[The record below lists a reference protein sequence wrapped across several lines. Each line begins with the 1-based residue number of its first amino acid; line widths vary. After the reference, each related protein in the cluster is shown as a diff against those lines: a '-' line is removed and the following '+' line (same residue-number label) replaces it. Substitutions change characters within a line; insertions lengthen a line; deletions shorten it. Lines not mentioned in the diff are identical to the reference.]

1 MAKDILLEIKN
12 LHTGFQSQ
20 YGLIPAV
27 DGVSFDI
34 QRGESVALVGESGC
48 GKSVTALSIL
58 RLLEIPPA
66 VIRADSIRFGDLD
79 LQKLSDQEMRQ
90 IRGNEIS
97 MIFQE
102 PMTSLNPL
110 MSVGFQIGEALET
123 HRHIKIKDT
132 RQMVIKQLDDVGIPD
147 AAARVDDYPHQ
158 MSGGMRQRVMI
169 AMALS
174 CDPNILIADEPTT
187 ALDVTIQAQ
196 ILDLIARI
204 QKERN
209 MAMLLITHNMGIVA
223 EVAQRVM
230 VMYAGQIVEEA
241 PVEAVFTQ
249 AAHPYTYG
257 LLRSIP
263 SGEQKGS
270 QLNVIPGVVPSP
282 LFFPKGCRF
291 SPRCPFAQERCIVE
305 VPDMTEIEFGRKVRC
320 FFPLGRGANE

>member
-1 MAKDILLEIKN
+1 MDTDILLEIKD

-27 DGVSFDI
+27 DGVNLQI
-34 QRGESVALVGESGC
+34 HHNESVALVGESGC

-58 RLLEIPPA
+58 RLLDIPPA
-66 VIRADSIRFGDLD
+66 VIRADAIRYGDTD

-110 MSVGFQIGEALET
+110 MTVGYQIGETFET
-123 HRHIKIKDT
+123 HRNIKLKNT
-132 RQMVIKQLDDVGIPD
+132 RSLVINQLESVGIPD
-147 AAARVDDYPHQ
+147 PAVRVDDYPHQ

-174 CDPNILIADEPTT
+174 CDPKILIADEPTT

-223 EVAQRVM
+223 EVAQRVI

-241 PVEAVFTQ
+241 PVEMIFTK

-257 LLRSIP
+257 LLNSIP
-263 SGEQKGS
+263 SSEQKGTR
-270 QLNVIPGVVPSP
+270 LNVIPGVVPSP
-282 LFFPKGCRF
+282 LFYPKGCRF
-291 SPRCPFAQERCIVE
+291 NPRCHYAQERCR
-305 VPDMTEIEFGRKVRC
+305 IEPPEMSDIGPGRRVRC
-320 FFPLGRGANE
+320 FFPLMAGSHE